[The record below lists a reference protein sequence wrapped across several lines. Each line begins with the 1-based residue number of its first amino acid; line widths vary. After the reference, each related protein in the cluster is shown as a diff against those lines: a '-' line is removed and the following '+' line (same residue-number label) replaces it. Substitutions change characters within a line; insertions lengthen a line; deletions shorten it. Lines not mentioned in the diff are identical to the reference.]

1 MVRVDPSFI
10 RFALRMVGS
19 REGREIV
26 RAKGEFERYVAWRMR
41 KVLEESKLDRE
52 LEVKPF
58 HEFVDQTLARMV
70 CDFMVESGYAVWLGD
85 RLRFTKPAGEAPAVR
100 TRIMGE
106 FKTVV
111 DRVLASLPEALLT
124 GMRLY
129 AASAAS
135 GEIRA
140 AFAKLLDSMG
150 YNWFREYA
158 VRWARIPPNSTV
170 LDVGAGIGLSSIA
183 ILRVVPGSRVI
194 AVDPHKENLEAAKLY
209 AEILGLADRL
219 ETRVGR
225 GEEVDKLVDAAD
237 WAVVINVLHWCADP
251 LVLLQAV
258 GRVAPRL
265 LLAQGVSDKR
275 VNLAGAFITY
285 LLGSGPFP
293 TRRRLYEMLRLAGW
307 KVERRTEFP
316 APIVVASRG
325 GSIEG
330 G

>member
-1 MVRVDPSFI
+1 MDPSFV
-10 RFALRMVGS
+10 LRMVGS
-19 REGREIV
+19 REGREIIKAV
-26 RAKGEFERYVAWRMR
+26 RELERYTAWKVRR
-41 KVLEESKLDRE
+41 VLEESKLDRE

-100 TRIMGE
+100 TQLMGE

-124 GMRLY
+124 GLRPY
-129 AASAAS
+129 AASAAG
-135 GEIRA
+135 GEVRA

-158 VRWARIPPNSTV
+158 VRWARIPLNSTI
-170 LDVGAGIGLSSIA
+170 LDVGAGIGLSSIT

-194 AVDPHKENLEAAKLY
+194 AVDPHRENLEDAKLS

-219 ETRVGR
+219 EVKLGR
-225 GEEVDKLVDAAD
+225 GEEVDKLVDMVD
-237 WAVVINVLHWCADP
+237 WAVAINVLSWCADP

-258 GRVAPRL
+258 GRVALKL

-275 VNLAGAFITY
+275 VNLATIFITY
-285 LLGSGPFP
+285 LLGSGPYP

-325 GSIEG
+325 GSG
-330 G
+330 GGS

>member
-1 MVRVDPSFI
+1 MVRVDPGLI

-19 REGREIV
+19 REGREIIKAA
-26 RAKGEFERYVAWRMR
+26 RELERYTAWRVR
-41 KVLEESKLDRE
+41 RVLEESGLDRE

-58 HEFVDQTLARMV
+58 HDFVDQTLARMV
-70 CDFMVESGYAVWLGD
+70 CDFMVESGYAAWAGD

-124 GMRLY
+124 GMRPY
-129 AASAAS
+129 AASGAG
-135 GEIRA
+135 GEVRA
-140 AFAKLLDSMG
+140 AYAKFLDNAG

-170 LDVGAGIGLSSIA
+170 LDVGAGIGLSSITV
-183 ILRVVPGSRVI
+183 LRVVPGSRVV
-194 AVDPHKENLEAAKLY
+194 AVDPYRENLEAARLY
-209 AEILGLADRL
+209 AEVLGLADRL
-219 ETRVGR
+219 EVKLGR
-225 GEEVDKLVDAAD
+225 GEEVDKLVDMVD
-237 WAVVINVLHWCADP
+237 WAVAIHVLHWCADP

-258 GRVAPRL
+258 RKVAPRL

-275 VNLAGAFITY
+275 VNLAGAFIAY

-307 KVERRTEFP
+307 RV
-316 APIVVASRG
+316 
-325 GSIEG
+325 
-330 G
+330 